1 MLETFEMI
9 EISQQSPILN
19 RPRINVATTPNALAI
34 SEDFE
39 FAALSVADNYR
50 KALLCEF
57 SEYMRGN
64 VLEVGAGIGQ
74 ITEALLA
81 NERIKRCV
89 SIEPHS
95 AFYAQLREKFPGHD
109 LVHGTIQDLKG
120 DADWDAVV
128 SINVL
133 EHIKNDEPEL
143 KSYHDHLGKSGG
155 VLCLFVPAR
164 MEIYAQLDRD
174 FGHFRR
180 YVKPELGQKL
190 ERAGFEVL
198 RLHYYNLAGYFA
210 WWLNFCVLRKRGFN
224 AGSVRFFDRFIFPW
238 VHGFE
243 SHICPPF
250 VGQSLLAV
258 ARAK

>member
-1 MLETFEMI
+1 MI
-9 EISQQSPILN
+9 EISQPSPILN
-19 RPRINVATTPNALAI
+19 RPCINVAQSPNALAI

-57 SEYMRGN
+57 SEYLRGN

-81 NERIKRCV
+81 NGNISRCV

-95 AFYAQLREKFPGHD
+95 TFYAQLLEKFPGHD
-109 LVHGTIQDLKG
+109 IVHGTIEDLRG
-120 DADWDAVV
+120 DEGWNALV

-133 EHIKNDEPEL
+133 EHIQNDDIEL
-143 KSYHDHLGKSGG
+143 KSYHNHLRKNSG

-164 MEIYAQLDRD
+164 KEIYAQIDQD

-180 YVKPELGQKL
+180 YAKRELGSKL

-198 RLHYYNLAGYFA
+198 RLRYYNLAGYFA
-210 WWLNFCVLRKRGFN
+210 WWLNFCVLRKRHFS
-224 AGSVRFFDRFIFPW
+224 AASVRFFDRFIFPV

-243 SHICPPF
+243 SRICPPF